1 VHPKQ
6 PRLFPRR
13 GRTPHVG
20 DAKRILEKKAQPIKG
35 ESQMKSPVKKVIHA
49 VSVAFAMLVVA
60 CFTAVN
66 ASAQCGASDGHL
78 ASNTATAMLLRSAAK
93 ASKASAAQAGGVAP
107 VGAAIVGFWHVT
119 FISKG
124 TGFIPDGTVV
134 DMGFSQWHS
143 DGTEILNSS
152 RPPATSN
159 FCLGVWEKT
168 GPSTYKLNHFALSSD
183 LNGNMVGPG
192 NIRENVTLGPQGTT
206 YTGTFS
212 IDQYDTSRNLLA
224 HIVGEVKATRITVD
238 TKISDIL

>member
-1 VHPKQ
+1 M
-6 PRLFPRR
+6 
-13 GRTPHVG
+13 
-20 DAKRILEKKAQPIKG
+20 KG
-35 ESQMKSPVKKVIHA
+35 LIHA
-49 VSVAFAMLVVA
+49 VSIVFAMLVLA
-60 CFTAVN
+60 CFTAANVN
-66 ASAQCGASDGHL
+66 AQCGGADGHL
-78 ASNTATAMLLRSAAK
+78 ASNTASAMLMRSAAK
-93 ASKASAAQAGGVAP
+93 ASKTGAAQGQQVNDGAPAGSL
-107 VGAAIVGFWHVT
+107 IVGFWHVT

-168 GPSTYKLNHFALSSD
+168 GPSSFKLNHFALSSD
-183 LNGNMVGPG
+183 LNGNMIGPA
-192 NIRENVTLGPQGTT
+192 NIRENITLGPQGTT
-206 YTGTFS
+206 YAGTFS
-212 IDQYDTSRNLLA
+212 IDQYDTSGNLLA

>member
-1 VHPKQ
+1 M
-6 PRLFPRR
+6 
-13 GRTPHVG
+13 
-20 DAKRILEKKAQPIKG
+20 KR
-35 ESQMKSPVKKVIHA
+35 MMHA
-49 VSVAFAMLVVA
+49 VSVVFAMLVVA
-60 CFTAVN
+60 CFTAAN

-93 ASKASAAQAGGVAP
+93 ASKAPAQASGAP
-107 VGAAIVGFWHVT
+107 VGSQIVGFWHVT

-168 GPSTYKLNHFALSSD
+168 GPSTYRLNHFALSSD
-183 LNGNMVGPG
+183 LNGNMVGPA

-206 YTGTFS
+206 YSGTFS
-212 IDQYDTSRNLLA
+212 IDQYDTSGNLLA

-238 TKISDIL
+238 TKVSDIL

>member
-1 VHPKQ
+1 
-6 PRLFPRR
+6 
-13 GRTPHVG
+13 
-20 DAKRILEKKAQPIKG
+20 
-35 ESQMKSPVKKVIHA
+35 MKSPLKEMVHA
-49 VSVAFAMLVVA
+49 SSVAVALLLVA

-78 ASNTATAMLLRSAAK
+78 ASNTATAMLMRSAAK
-93 ASKASAAQAGGVAP
+93 SSKAPAAQANGAAP
-107 VGAAIVGFWHVT
+107 AGAAIVGFWHVT

-152 RPPATSN
+152 RPPATGN

-168 GPSTYKLNHFALSSD
+168 GPFSYKLNHFALSSD
-183 LNGNMVGPG
+183 LNGNMVGPA
-192 NIRENVTLGPQGTT
+192 NIRENVTLGPQGHT

-212 IDQYDTSRNLLA
+212 IDQYDTSGNLLA

-238 TKISDIL
+238 TKVSDIL